1 MKKLVIAIVLIII
14 ITLASLYTKREIY
27 NSKRQLQ
34 ITKNEI
40 KNLSDNHIL
49 KEGDLIFQ
57 TSTSRQSKAIQIATK
72 SKISHCGMIFKDD
85 KSFYV
90 FEAVQPVK
98 KTSLNDWIV
107 RGKNGKFV
115 VKRLKNAKQI
125 ITPQVI
131 AKMKLISSQFI
142 GKDYDKTFEWSNDK
156 MYCSEL
162 LWKIY
167 KKATGIEIG
176 KIERLKDFD
185 LSSPDVK
192 KIMNERY
199 GDNIPFNENVVS
211 PISIFNCNLLETVK
225 EY

>member
-1 MKKLVIAIVLIII
+1 MKKLAIAIVLIII

-40 KNLSDNHIL
+40 KNLADNHIL

-72 SKISHCGMIFKDD
+72 SKFSHCGIIFKDAT
-85 KSFYV
+85 SFYV

-98 KTSLNDWIV
+98 KTSLNDWIA

-115 VKRLKNAKQI
+115 VKRLKNARRI
-125 ITPQVI
+125 ITPQNI
-131 AKMKLISSQFI
+131 DKMKLICNQFTD
-142 GKDYDKTFEWSNDK
+142 KEYDKTFEWSDDK

-162 LWKIY
+162 IWKIY
-167 KKATGIEIG
+167 KKAIGIEIG
-176 KIERLKDFD
+176 ELEQLKDFD
-185 LSSPDVK
+185 LSSPEVK
-192 KIMNERY
+192 KIMIERY
-199 GDNIPFNENVVS
+199 GDNIPYNEKVIS